1 MKLTQTTIEQ
11 VHTEQRFIAK
21 YTGMLIARLLL
32 MVCLFC
38 LFFFMQQI
46 PVYLFAFS
54 FLFPWIWSNILTGQ
68 KKEKP
73 LILFSTAQ
81 KYHYSDSRY
90 HAEKITYHALFFFL
104 IVWQVSLWKYNPYDS
119 VFLPVPAILLF
130 LFVLVRILCTGIIKH
145 RIHKTY
151 TSLDLLS

>member
-1 MKLTQTTIEQ
+1 MKLTESTIAQ

-21 YTGMLIARLLL
+21 YTGMLAARLLL

-54 FLFPWIWSNILTGQ
+54 LLFPWIWSNILSGQ

-73 LILFSTAQ
+73 LILVSTAQ

-90 HAEKITYHALFFFL
+90 HAEKITYHGLFFFL
-104 IVWQVSLWKYNPYDS
+104 IIWQISLWKYNPYDS
-119 VFLPVPAILLF
+119 FFLPVPAILLF
-130 LFVLVRILCTGIIKH
+130 LFVLTRILCTGIIKH
-145 RIHKTY
+145 QIHKAY
-151 TSLDLLS
+151 TSLELLS